1 MLLVGEDRSV
11 EVRHEGVSLFAVDAV
26 GWLDNA
32 AHLHCSLLFSETL
45 GAGKVRLFHFGHN
58 VTVANHNTSQR
69 NEFLDVSG
77 S

>member
-1 MLLVGEDRSV
+1 MLLVGEDGGV
-11 EVRHEGVSLFAVDAV
+11 EVGHEGVSLFAVDTV
-26 GWLDNA
+26 RWLDNA
-32 AHLHCSLLFSETL
+32 AHLDCSLFFSETL

-58 VTVANHNTSQR
+58 VTVANHDTTQR